1 VLRISLTLRINGK
14 GHQLEVDPLTT
25 LLKVLRDDLGLSGT
39 KEGCGEGDCG
49 ACTVLVDGK
58 AVNAC
63 LFLALEARGKEVVTI
78 EGLAQDGR
86 LHPLQQAFIDK
97 GAFQCGFCIPGM
109 IISAKA
115 LLDSNPSPDDD
126 EIKLAI
132 AGNLCRCTGYTKI
145 IEAIRSVAQSP
156 S

>member
-97 GAFQCGFCIPGM
+97 GAVQCGFCIPGM